1 MHRLTNHR
9 LLQRV
14 IFLKVATAPPQ
25 QEKEYTMNSDLHTY
39 VTHLV
44 IVMVVTMILVQTLF
58 HFRKATRQLIISGSS
73 KAIAWTLDRG
83 NRLLHVML
91 MSPLKA
97 RPGSRQNT
105 PE

>member
-9 LLQRV
+9 LLQRN
-14 IFLKVATAPPQ
+14 IFLTVATAPPQ
-25 QEKEYTMNSDLHTY
+25 QEKEHTMNSDLHLY

-44 IVMVVTMILVQTLF
+44 IGMVVTMILVQTLF
-58 HFRKATRQLIISGSS
+58 HFRKATRNLIISSGA
-73 KAIAWTLDRG
+73 KAIAWTLDRC

-91 MSPLKA
+91 MSPEKA
-97 RPGSRQNT
+97 RPGARQNT